1 MIKLFCRSAPSI
13 NEGYL
18 KDLYPQIDTMKEI
31 RPVDT
36 KVLHEWFL
44 GGDLPSMLTFR
55 LPESDE
61 FDANVKRLT
70 IDLSNWIW
78 NRELTE
84 VSVLKYLEVMLNYFL
99 SL

>member
-36 KVLHEWFL
+36 KELSTWTPEAQF
-44 GGDLPSMLTFR
+44 PTILTFR
-55 LPESDE
+55 LPESNE
-61 FDANVKRLT
+61 FKANVKRLT
-70 IDLSNWIW
+70 IDLSNWKW
-78 NRELTE
+78 ANELSGTFN
-84 VSVLKYLEVMLNYFL
+84 LEVMLDHFL